1 MRDVLKL
8 LQDGEFH
15 SGEAL
20 GAVLGVSRAAV
31 WKRLQQLEAESGLV
45 IHRVRGRG
53 YRLASPIS
61 PLDSGALS
69 RGLVD
74 LGWQLSLVDSID
86 STNAEVLRAL
96 AAGRDAPL
104 LVLAEMQSSGRGR
117 RGRAWVSPYAENLYF
132 SLGLRIEGSIYPLD
146 GLSLTVGL
154 AVLAALREIGCV
166 SAGLKWPNDLL
177 VRGHK
182 IAGVLL
188 ELSGD
193 PAGSCQVV
201 IGIGINA
208 NMLPGRAEIDQPWT
222 SLRQEFGGLV
232 DRTAL
237 ALSLSRCL
245 RRYLDQHKALGFA
258 ALRQE
263 WEAGHLWQGREVCL
277 SAGARQVEGVV
288 LGVDQQGALR
298 LDVAG
303 EERSFSGGELSL
315 RLRNDS

>member
-1 MRDVLKL
+1 MRDVLRL

-31 WKRLQQLEAESGLV
+31 WKRLQQLEVESGLP

-61 PLDSGALS
+61 LLDIDRLHEGLGA
-69 RGLVD
+69 
-74 LGWQLSLVDSID
+74 LGWQLSLCECVD
-86 STNAEVLRAL
+86 STNAEVLRGL
-96 AAGRDAPL
+96 AAGLKAPC
-104 LVLAEMQSSGRGR
+104 VMLAEVQSNGRGR
-117 RGRAWVSPYAENLYF
+117 RGRTWVSPYAENLYY
-132 SLGLRIEGSIYPLD
+132 SLGLHIEGSLYSLD

-154 AVLAALREIGCV
+154 AVLAALKEFGCV
-166 SAGLKWPNDLL
+166 SAGLKWPNDVL
-177 VRGHK
+177 VGGRK
-182 IAGVLL
+182 VAGVLL

-201 IGIGINA
+201 IGIGVNA
-208 NMLPGRAEIDQPWT
+208 NMLPGDVNIDQPWT
-222 SLRQEFGGLV
+222 SLRQEMGGLI
-232 DRTAL
+232 DRTSL
-237 ALSLSRCL
+237 ALSISRWL
-245 RRYLDQHKALGFA
+245 QHYLDLHKALGFA
-258 ALRQE
+258 ALKQE
-263 WEAGHLWQGREVCL
+263 WERAHLWQGLGVCL
-277 SAGARQVEGVV
+277 SAGARQIQGLV